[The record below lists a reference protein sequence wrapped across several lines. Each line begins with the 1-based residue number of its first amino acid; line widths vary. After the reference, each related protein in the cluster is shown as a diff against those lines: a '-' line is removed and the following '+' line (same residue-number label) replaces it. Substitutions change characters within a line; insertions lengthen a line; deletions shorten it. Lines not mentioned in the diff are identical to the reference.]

1 MSPAGRDVSVVIPV
15 WDDFVERF
23 LPEAL
28 ASIRA
33 QDLAAEIVIVDN
45 ASSPPVAP
53 PDAVEV
59 VRAPERLTLGAARN
73 LALNTIATPFVVF
86 WDADDVMLP
95 GALSAMRR
103 RLEEAPDAFVAA
115 TGIVEAPGVPHHWP
129 RRASRALAGRRTL
142 FALVHAVSSQFPTI
156 GAALIRTE
164 AARDAGG
171 FADADAGEDW
181 VLGVS
186 LAFRGRILLDPHP
199 GRLYRQ
205 WNGTI
210 SSHSGAAE
218 FARRAASVRRRLRS
232 DPAVPVW
239 IRALSPA
246 LLAPQLFVIYV
257 VRPLRLLIRRA
268 TRGELERAEAEV
280 GRSVS

>member
-15 WDDFVERF
+15 WDHFVERF

-28 ASIRA
+28 ASIRT
-33 QDLAAEIVIVDN
+33 QDLEARIVIVDN
-45 ASSPPVAP
+45 ASSPPVAA
-53 PDAVEV
+53 PDRVKV

-73 LALNTIATPFVVF
+73 LALNTIPTPFVVF

-95 GALSAMRR
+95 GTLSAMRR
-103 RLEEAPDAFVAA
+103 RLEGTANAVAVA
-115 TGIVEAPGVPHHWP
+115 TAMVEAPGVLHHWP
-129 RRASRALAGRRTL
+129 RRASRALAPRRTL

-156 GAALIRTE
+156 GAAMIRTE
-164 AARDAGG
+164 TARDAGG

-186 LAFRGRILLDPHP
+186 LAFRGRILFDEHA

-205 WNGTI
+205 WSGTI

-218 FARRAASVRRRLRS
+218 FARRAGSVRRRLRS
-232 DPAVPVW
+232 DPAVPAW
-239 IRALSPA
+239 IRALGPA

-257 VRPLRLLIRRA
+257 LRPLRLLMRPSA
-268 TRGELERAEAEV
+268 RGGLALHSGLGDV
-280 GRSVS
+280 